1 VAHNQYSLF
10 VSVMGEQITDETQ
23 RFTVAEIRS
32 LELERKSPLA
42 EMYTLSPFVW
52 KRRTQYGLLLRAV
65 NRSTIAAEKVARVYY
80 GHSRDGLRFSMGD
93 HPVIAPGPGED
104 DQDGCED
111 PTLAIVEG
119 TYYVY
124 YTGWNQ
130 TYKRGQLLLA
140 AGSDIKRLKKRGVAL
155 SSRPRH
161 ENPKEATIVSV
172 ADGTWR
178 LFFEYAFG
186 GASKIGIA
194 SARAVFGPW
203 RILHSFFDSR
213 PESWDSWHLS
223 TGPVL
228 STDPRRP
235 VMFYNGATQEAQWR
249 IGWAVFDETYARI
262 VARCEEPII
271 TPPPPGKT
279 SDTDI
284 AFAASSVEES
294 DAIYLYY
301 SIADKNMF
309 GATVRR
315 ST

>member
-1 VAHNQYSLF
+1 MS
-10 VSVMGEQITDETQ
+10 TETPG
-23 RFTVAEIRS
+23 FAVAEIES
-32 LELERKSPLA
+32 LELERRSPLA

-52 KRRTQYGLLLRAV
+52 RQRPQYGLLLRAV
-65 NRSTIAAEKVARVYY
+65 NRSTIPAEKVARIYY
-80 GHSRDGLRFSMGD
+80 GHSCNGLRFIMGD

-104 DQDGCED
+104 DKDGCED
-111 PTLAIVEG
+111 PTLAIVDG

-130 TYKRGQLLLA
+130 TFKRGQLLLA
-140 AGSDIKRLKKRGVAL
+140 GGPDIEHLEKRGVAL
-155 SSRPRH
+155 SSTAQC
-161 ENPKEATIVSV
+161 ENPKEATIVPV

-194 SARAVFGPW
+194 SAPAVNGPW
-203 RILHSFFDSR
+203 RILDSFFDSR
-213 PESWDSWHLS
+213 PERWDSWHLS

-228 STDPRRP
+228 TTEPRRP
-235 VMFYNGATQEAQWR
+235 VMFYNGATSEAKWR
-249 IGWAVFDETYARI
+249 IGWAIFDETYTRI

-271 TPPPPGKT
+271 TPPPPGKP

-284 AFAASSVEES
+284 AFAASSVEED

-301 SIADKNMF
+301 SIADKTMF
-309 GATVRR
+309 RATVRR